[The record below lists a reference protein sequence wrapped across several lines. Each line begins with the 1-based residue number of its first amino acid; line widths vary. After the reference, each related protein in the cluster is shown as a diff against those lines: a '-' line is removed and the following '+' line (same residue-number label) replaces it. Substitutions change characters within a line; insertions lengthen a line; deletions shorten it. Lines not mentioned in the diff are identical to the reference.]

1 MHAAQMFLM
10 LEGGRKSRLKICQID
25 RHGEQERLRFFIRGF
40 PAFFG
45 IIYEIICVF
54 VWESLNVF
62 PNSTTV
68 CMTGY
73 FKAYFAY
80 LCELLYNVQT

>member
-10 LEGGRKSRLKICQID
+10 LEGGRKAALKIRQID
-25 RHGEQERLRFFIRGF
+25 RQRNREQERLRFYIRGF

-45 IIYEIICVF
+45 IISELICVF
-54 VWESLNVF
+54 VWESLNAF

-68 CMTGY
+68 CMTG
-73 FKAYFAY
+73 
-80 LCELLYNVQT
+80 